1 MIISGKLVDVSR
13 YDTSTVGNPRYKCI
27 ILHNDDVTEFYTGV
41 DSSHGYSI
49 TNYRDK
55 LVTVELQYKRNKLT
69 LQTIK
74 GE

>member
-1 MIISGKLVDVSR
+1 MIISGKLVGVSR

-27 ILHNDDVTEFYTGV
+27 ILHNDEVTEFYTGV
-41 DSSHGYSI
+41 NSQHGYSI

-55 LVTVELQYKRNKLT
+55 LVTVELHYNRNKLT